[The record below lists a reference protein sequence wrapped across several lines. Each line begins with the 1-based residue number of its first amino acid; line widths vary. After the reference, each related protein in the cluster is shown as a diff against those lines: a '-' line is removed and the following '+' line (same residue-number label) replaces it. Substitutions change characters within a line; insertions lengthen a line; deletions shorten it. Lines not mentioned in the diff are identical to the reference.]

1 MKKANILINICKTLA
16 KYFNLPIFVLTDGAS
31 GYSNNKDDVGII
43 KKTNDYF
50 EKELHLEKTI
60 QKYKDARDFRES
72 KTFVEKSAQYAFNI
86 FRLSTKEEVD
96 KIIYSYGELVHGK
109 YKPPL
114 VLKNTYTEKETLYV
128 IHKEYDKWSKR
139 HVLYISQ
146 LSQIIEDMQKET
158 TNLIAI
164 KNKQGVKQN
173 D

>member
-1 MKKANILINICKTLA
+1 MKKANMIINICKTLA

-31 GYSNNKDDVGII
+31 AYSNKKYDVGII
-43 KKTNDYF
+43 KKTHDYF
-50 EKELHLEKTI
+50 EKEFNLEKTI
-60 QKYKDARDFRES
+60 QKYKDACDFRKS
-72 KTFVEKSAQYAFNI
+72 KAFVEKSAQYAFNI
-86 FRLSTKEEVD
+86 FKLSTKEEVD

-114 VLKNTYTEKETLYV
+114 VLKNMYIEKETLYA
-128 IHKEYDKWSKR
+128 IYKEYDKWSKR

-164 KNKQGVKQN
+164 KNKQGVN
-173 D
+173 